1 MPAPIEMLDR
11 LRAAGVQLAVLADKD
26 HVSAAPLIEKYFG
39 SERFALVQGRIDAFP
54 PKPEA
59 PVTLHAMEELGA
71 DPATTLY
78 VGDSNV
84 DVLTGHNA
92 GLKSAGRHLGLPWP
106 RRVGSHRR
114 RLRGGHT
121 GKARGAGAWRVAGLL
136 LNAAVAILPR
146 GKCIPFQSNIPGRAF
161 RNPPHPE
168 TATHYSAKNR
178 VAFSRPLDAT
188 PIHQPHPK
196 SVPNCRQK
204 RNVPKCRPNDYHGNA
219 AGRGR
224 TASGHQS
231 EQIGM
236 KRGRHRPSG
245 HAVLFE

>member
-1 MPAPIEMLDR
+1 M
-11 LRAAGVQLAVLADKD
+11 
-26 HVSAAPLIEKYFG
+26 
-39 SERFALVQGRIDAFP
+39 
-54 PKPEA
+54 
-59 PVTLHAMEELGA
+59 
-71 DPATTLY
+71 
-78 VGDSNV
+78 
-84 DVLTGHNA
+84 
-92 GLKSAGRHLGLPWP
+92 
-106 RRVGSHRR
+106 
-114 RLRGGHT
+114 
-121 GKARGAGAWRVAGLL
+121 

-245 HAVLFE
+245 HAVLFEWQVVALVPAQRRAVAAFGKTPQRTSSSSHSSSRWLRNRRQTTRYPRWRNT